1 MVGCPTREE
10 TTTPRICRGFTIVE
24 LLVVIAIIGI
34 MAAMLLPAIQA
45 AREAAR
51 RAQCASHM
59 RNLGVAVH
67 NFVAAQRRY
76 PPASTGKN
84 NKAGTPASKPRHS
97 CITYILPYFEQGSV
111 FESFDLRY
119 HWNDTANSDNVRH
132 AKQNLGGIL
141 LCPSVSDSRASDHV
155 SDYSPCTHID
165 VDVASGLGSM
175 IGPGLPIADR
185 GPANSG
191 NWLGILQR
199 DTEVGADVI
208 VRPAQVADGTSN
220 TFLLFEDGGRP
231 IRYENGQATGTSTG
245 SDYRWANWQLYIVLH
260 RACNGSQLMNCSNSS
275 EIYSFHTTGCNF
287 LYADASVRFLQDD
300 IDADLLVSLLTMAG
314 HEIVQY
320 DE

>member
-1 MVGCPTREE
+1 MVASPTRDE
-10 TTTPRICRGFTIVE
+10 TVARRTDRGFTIVE

-34 MAAMLLPAIQA
+34 LVALLLPAIQA
-45 AREAAR
+45 ARETAR

-59 RNLGVAVH
+59 RNLGIAVH
-67 NFVAAQRRY
+67 NFVTAQRRY

-84 NKAGTPASKPRHS
+84 NLAGTPPSKPRHS

-111 FESFDLRY
+111 YESLDLRY
-119 HWNDTANSDNVRH
+119 HWNNTANSDNVKH

-141 LCPSVSDSRASDHV
+141 LCPSAPDGRASDHV
-155 SDYSPCTHID
+155 SDYAPCTH
-165 VDVASGLGSM
+165 VDARDASELRPL

-185 GPANSG
+185 GPAG
-191 NWLGILQR
+191 NGSWLGILQR
-199 DTEVGADVI
+199 DEEVGTDVI
-208 VRPAQVADGTSN
+208 VRPAQVTDGTSN

-231 IRYENGQATGTSTG
+231 MRYEKGYATGAPTG

-260 RACNGSQLMNCSNSS
+260 KACNGSQLVNCSNSS

-287 LYADASVRFLQDD
+287 LYADTSVRFLPDD

-314 HEIVQY
+314 HEIAEY